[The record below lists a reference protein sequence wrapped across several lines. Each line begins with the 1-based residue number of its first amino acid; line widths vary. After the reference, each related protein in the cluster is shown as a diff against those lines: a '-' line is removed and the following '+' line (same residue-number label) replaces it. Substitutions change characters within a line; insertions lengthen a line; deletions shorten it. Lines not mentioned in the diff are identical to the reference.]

1 MPLQECGLNL
11 NRVSMELQPHG
22 SAEFP
27 CAGYS
32 SSHTDRPED
41 AIPWHWHEEMELVYI
56 SRGRMDVKTPGKSFT
71 LGQGELAAIN
81 SNTLHFASAAPEC
94 ELHSLVFSPALITG
108 GVQSVFARKYIQPLI
123 SSAFSG
129 YKFSGEDARQAAVWF
144 SAAFDALAQDSP
156 GFEFIVRESLSR
168 ICLLLYERLAPKP
181 SDPAGAAGRDGLRM
195 RKMLD
200 YIHGSF
206 NGNVS
211 VSDIAAAASISERE
225 CIRCFHK
232 SLGVSPIQYLIKY
245 RVMQGAKMLLEEPSS
260 SISETAAYCGFD
272 SPSNFSKMFRRFYG
286 RTPREYRSSAQ
297 PDQG

>member
-22 SAEFP
+22 STEFP

-56 SRGRMDVKTPGKSFT
+56 ARGGMNVKTPGKSFV
-71 LGQGELAAIN
+71 LVQGELAAIN
-81 SNTLHFASAAPEC
+81 SNTLHFAAAAPEC
-94 ELHSLVFSPALITG
+94 VLHSLVFSPAFITG
-108 GVQSVFARKYIQPLI
+108 GGQSAIARKYIQPLI

-129 YKFSGEDARQAAVWF
+129 YKLSGEDARQAAGWF
-144 SAAFDALAQDSP
+144 NAAFEALAQDSP
-156 GFEFIVRESLSR
+156 GFEFIVRESLSH

-181 SDPAGAAGRDGLRM
+181 SDSAGAAGRDGLRM

-200 YIHGSF
+200 YIHGSY
-206 NGNVS
+206 GGSVS
-211 VSDIAAAASISERE
+211 VSEIAAAASISERE

-272 SPSNFSKMFRRFYG
+272 SPSNFSKMFKRFYG
-286 RTPREYRSSAQ
+286 RTPREYRSSVQ
-297 PDQG
+297 PD

>member
-56 SRGRMDVKTPGKSFT
+56 ARGGMNVKTPGKSFV
-71 LGQGELAAIN
+71 LVQGELAAIN
-81 SNTLHFASAAPEC
+81 SNTLHFAAAAPEC
-94 ELHSLVFSPALITG
+94 VLHSLVFSPAFITG
-108 GVQSVFARKYIQPLI
+108 GGQNAIARKYIQPLI

-129 YKFSGEDARQAAVWF
+129 YKLSGEDARQAAGWF
-144 SAAFDALAQDSP
+144 NAAFEALAQDSP
-156 GFEFIVRESLSR
+156 GFEFIVRESLSH

-181 SDPAGAAGRDGLRM
+181 SDSAGAAGRDGLRM

-200 YIHGSF
+200 YIHGSY
-206 NGNVS
+206 GGSVS
-211 VSDIAAAASISERE
+211 VSEIAAAASISERE

-272 SPSNFSKMFRRFYG
+272 SPSNFTKNFRRFYG
-286 RTPREYRSSAQ
+286 VSPKQYRRQ
-297 PDQG
+297 E

>member
-56 SRGRMDVKTPGKSFT
+56 ARGGMNVKTPGKSFV
-71 LGQGELAAIN
+71 LVQGELAAIN
-81 SNTLHFASAAPEC
+81 SNTLHFAAAAPEC
-94 ELHSLVFSPALITG
+94 VLHSLVFGPAFITG
-108 GVQSVFARKYIQPLI
+108 GGQSAIARKYIQPLI

-129 YKFSGEDARQAAVWF
+129 YKLSGEDARQAAGWF
-144 SAAFDALAQDSP
+144 NAAFEALAQDSP
-156 GFEFIVRESLSR
+156 GFEFIVRESLSH

-181 SDPAGAAGRDGLRM
+181 SDSAGAAGRDGLRM

-272 SPSNFSKMFRRFYG
+272 SPSHFSKMFKRFYG
-286 RTPREYRSSAQ
+286 RTRSEHRSSVQ
-297 PDQG
+297 PD

>member
-56 SRGRMDVKTPGKSFT
+56 ARGGMNVKTPGKSFV
-71 LGQGELAAIN
+71 LVQGELAAIN
-81 SNTLHFASAAPEC
+81 SNTLHFAAAAPEC
-94 ELHSLVFSPALITG
+94 VLHSLVFSPAFITG
-108 GVQSVFARKYIQPLI
+108 GGQSAIARKYIQPLI

-129 YKFSGEDARQAAVWF
+129 YKLSGEDARQAAGWF
-144 SAAFDALAQDSP
+144 NAAFEALAQDSP
-156 GFEFIVRESLSR
+156 GFEFIVRESLSH
-168 ICLLLYERLAPKP
+168 ICLLLYERLAPKL
-181 SDPAGAAGRDGLRM
+181 SDSAGAAGRDGLRM

-200 YIHGSF
+200 YIHGSY
-206 NGNVS
+206 GGSVS
-211 VSDIAAAASISERE
+211 VSEIAAAASISERE

-272 SPSNFSKMFRRFYG
+272 SPSNFSKMFKRFYG
-286 RTPREYRSSAQ
+286 RTPREYRSSVQ
-297 PDQG
+297 PD

>member
-22 SAEFP
+22 STEFP

-56 SRGRMDVKTPGKSFT
+56 ARGRMDVKTPGKPLT

-94 ELHSLVFSPALITG
+94 VLHSLVFSPAFITG
-108 GVQSVFARKYIQPLI
+108 GGQSAIARKYIQPLI

-129 YKFSGEDARQAAVWF
+129 YKLSGEDARQAAGWF
-144 SAAFDALAQDSP
+144 NAAFEALAQDSP
-156 GFEFIVRESLSR
+156 GFEFIVRESLSH

-181 SDPAGAAGRDGLRM
+181 SDSAGAAGRDGLRM

-200 YIHGSF
+200 YIHGSY
-206 NGNVS
+206 GGSVS
-211 VSDIAAAASISERE
+211 VSDIAAAASISKRE

-272 SPSNFSKMFRRFYG
+272 SPSNFSKMFKRFYG
-286 RTPREYRSSAQ
+286 RTPREYRSSVQ
-297 PDQG
+297 PD

>member
-1 MPLQECGLNL
+1 MNL
-11 NRVSMELQPHG
+11 NRMSMELQPHG
-22 SAEFP
+22 STEFP

-56 SRGRMDVKTPGKSFT
+56 ARGGMNVKTPGKSFV
-71 LGQGELAAIN
+71 LVQGELAAIN
-81 SNTLHFASAAPEC
+81 SNTLHFAAAAPEC
-94 ELHSLVFSPALITG
+94 VLHSLVFSPAFITG
-108 GVQSVFARKYIQPLI
+108 GGQSAIARKYIQPLI

-129 YKFSGEDARQAAVWF
+129 YKLSGEDARQAAGWF
-144 SAAFDALAQDSP
+144 NAAFEALAQDSP
-156 GFEFIVRESLSR
+156 GFEFIVRESLSH

-181 SDPAGAAGRDGLRM
+181 SDSAGAAGRDGLRM

-200 YIHGSF
+200 YIHGSY
-206 NGNVS
+206 GGSVS

-272 SPSNFSKMFRRFYG
+272 SPSNFSKMFKRFYG
-286 RTPREYRSSAQ
+286 RTPREYRSSVQ
-297 PDQG
+297 LD

>member
-22 SAEFP
+22 STEFP

-56 SRGRMDVKTPGKSFT
+56 ARGGMNVKTPGKSFV
-71 LGQGELAAIN
+71 LVQGELAAIN
-81 SNTLHFASAAPEC
+81 SNTLHFAAAAPEC
-94 ELHSLVFSPALITG
+94 VLHSLVFSPAFITG
-108 GVQSVFARKYIQPLI
+108 GGQSAIARKYIQPLI

-129 YKFSGEDARQAAVWF
+129 YKLSGEDARQAAGWF
-144 SAAFDALAQDSP
+144 NAAFEALAQDSP
-156 GFEFIVRESLSR
+156 GFEFIVRESLSH

-181 SDPAGAAGRDGLRM
+181 SDSAGAAGRDGLRM

-200 YIHGSF
+200 YIHGSY
-206 NGNVS
+206 GGSVS

-272 SPSNFSKMFRRFYG
+272 SPSNFSKMFKRFYG
-286 RTPREYRSSAQ
+286 RTPREYRSSVQ
-297 PDQG
+297 PD

>member
-11 NRVSMELQPHG
+11 NRMSMELQPHG
-22 SAEFP
+22 STEFP

-56 SRGRMDVKTPGKSFT
+56 ARGGMNVKTPGKSFV
-71 LGQGELAAIN
+71 LVQGELAAIN
-81 SNTLHFASAAPEC
+81 SNTLHFAAAAPEC
-94 ELHSLVFSPALITG
+94 VLHSLVFSPAFITG
-108 GVQSVFARKYIQPLI
+108 GGQSAIARKYIQPLI

-129 YKFSGEDARQAAVWF
+129 YKLSGEDARQAAGWF
-144 SAAFDALAQDSP
+144 NAAFEALAQDSP
-156 GFEFIVRESLSR
+156 GFEFIVRESLSH

-181 SDPAGAAGRDGLRM
+181 SDSAGAAGRDGLRM

-200 YIHGSF
+200 YIHGSY
-206 NGNVS
+206 GGSVS

-272 SPSNFSKMFRRFYG
+272 SPSNFSKMFKRFYG
-286 RTPREYRSSAQ
+286 RTPREYRSSVQ
-297 PDQG
+297 LD